1 MTEEVYL
8 HLGADDCDIPHLQER
23 KVAEKEVHGLVQL
36 SIAMKMT
43 KMIRK
48 FSTSVRR

>member
-36 SIAMKMT
+36 SITMNDKDN
-43 KMIRK
+43 
-48 FSTSVRR
+48 